1 MSKKWYSYFVVT
13 DAPAAAGPDVATAG
27 EIGTPHRASDLAP
40 DEPLPEPTAETL
52 SSGVDLSTVYASAQI
67 APPAHGYTVLKV
79 ADMLSSDHLRSLPS
93 DVKRKS
99 ILVALDA
106 AGVKIDDVVEDAVR
120 RDRAL
125 DTYERV
131 LQQHVDQLTAKVA
144 ADNQQILD
152 EIARHSAE
160 LRARIDENGRQ
171 VASAQA
177 ELVAWRIRKQQ
188 EESLI
193 ADAVGH
199 FVSENPISAPAQAK
213 GSQGDA
219 NVR

>member
-13 DAPAAAGPDVATAG
+13 DEPAAASAG
-27 EIGTPHRASDLAP
+27 EATEAATPRRASELAS
-40 DEPLPEPTAETL
+40 DAPLPEPSVDTL
-52 SSGVDLSTVYASAQI
+52 SSSVDLTTVYQSAQI
-67 APPAHGYTVLKV
+67 TPPPHGYSVLKV
-79 ADMLSSDHLRSLPS
+79 AEMLASDHIRSLPS

-99 ILVALDA
+99 VLVALDA

-131 LQQHVDQLTAKVA
+131 LQQHVDQLTTKVA

-160 LRARIDENGRQ
+160 LRSKIDENSRQ
-171 VASAQA
+171 VAEAQA
-177 ELVAWRIRKQQ
+177 ELVAWRLRKQQ

-193 ADAVGH
+193 AQTIGH
-199 FVSENPISAPAQAK
+199 FVTENPISASVTTDA
-213 GSQGDA
+213 GQGDT